1 MLIVDPVKRFSIMD
15 ALKIVIDLEIDW
27 VFNNKL

>member
-27 VFNNKL
+27 VSI